1 MSIGHAGGKSD
12 APLLYYYST
21 IENAFVIERGDGSEQ
36 RILTEFTIP
45 QDCYAYDYCHI
56 SGPGWSP
63 SGMWFAWTVQNNAR
77 LPVEQATVNIV
88 DRTGN
93 QRLNLEQLRGVESL
107 QWSPTND
114 LLLIERYTAE
124 ESGYEYYLWRST
136 LQNPQL
142 WLKHDGSSMMK
153 WLPSGDY
160 LVVYSVQGDETNL
173 EVFDTEGALVWRRVV
188 HPLVDATNSAFCVPQ
203 WSTNDTIAY
212 IAPNSALILE
222 NLSDTIQYE
231 FDFIDNY
238 LIHIDW
244 DTSGEY
250 AIVYSNDTCDY
261 TRGSYNL
268 SLISLPDQMI
278 LNLSPSA
285 RLLLNSC
292 FFCPSTV
299 WAEGG
304 RHGVYFDQ
312 QLHPFTASPL
322 EIYDIDILSNPDTF
336 VSGNLWHWFNDDV
349 LAFYDAQSL
358 DVPTISVFNFTTGVV
373 NNLLSSGS
381 TVHNFF
387 ISPENGYIALPNY
400 SECRGIC
407 IVDILERE
415 EYRIESLDYGIEEVF
430 WDPTEH
436 WFFFL
441 GNPIGNSRQVGI
453 AKTDGTIV
461 RRLPD
466 WYDLTSSSGF
476 GWMPAELS

>member
-1 MSIGHAGGKSD
+1 MFKQTRRLVPLCFINLCIVMSIGHAGGKSD

-231 FDFIDNY
+231 FDFIDKIGRASY
-238 LIHIDW
+238 R
-244 DTSGEY
+244 EK
-250 AIVYSNDTCDY
+250 VYS
-261 TRGSYNL
+261 
-268 SLISLPDQMI
+268 
-278 LNLSPSA
+278 
-285 RLLLNSC
+285 
-292 FFCPSTV
+292 
-299 WAEGG
+299 
-304 RHGVYFDQ
+304 
-312 QLHPFTASPL
+312 
-322 EIYDIDILSNPDTF
+322 
-336 VSGNLWHWFNDDV
+336 
-349 LAFYDAQSL
+349 
-358 DVPTISVFNFTTGVV
+358 
-373 NNLLSSGS
+373 
-381 TVHNFF
+381 
-387 ISPENGYIALPNY
+387 
-400 SECRGIC
+400 
-407 IVDILERE
+407 
-415 EYRIESLDYGIEEVF
+415 
-430 WDPTEH
+430 
-436 WFFFL
+436 
-441 GNPIGNSRQVGI
+441 
-453 AKTDGTIV
+453 
-461 RRLPD
+461 
-466 WYDLTSSSGF
+466 
-476 GWMPAELS
+476 